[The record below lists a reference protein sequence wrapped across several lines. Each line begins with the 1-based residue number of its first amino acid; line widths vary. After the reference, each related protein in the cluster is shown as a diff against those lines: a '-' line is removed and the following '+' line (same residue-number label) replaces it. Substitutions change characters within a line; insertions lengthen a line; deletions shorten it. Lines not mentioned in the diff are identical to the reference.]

1 VSKTKPPC
9 IRGLAAFKKGCCE
22 KEWDGESGCPA
33 WVELLVTPRGEP
45 LKPKDKIG
53 RCIDRWQ
60 LEFALTTLGLLEGN
74 QKAVESFRNNMTT
87 EHGPK
92 PDPAV
97 AYLVQLLE
105 DRQRIQHEAAKMIGG
120 V

>member
-1 VSKTKPPC
+1 MKKTKPPC
-9 IRGLAAFKKGCCE
+9 IRGLAAFKKGCPE
-22 KEWDGESGCPA
+22 RDGEGGCPA

-60 LEFALTTLGLLEGN
+60 HEFQLTMLSLLEGN
-74 QKAVESFRNNMTT
+74 QQAVESFRNNMTT
-87 EHGPK
+87 DGGPR

-97 AYLVQLLE
+97 VHLVQLLE
-105 DRQRIQHEAAKMIGG
+105 DRQRIQYEAAKMIGG